1 MSKRFALVLLFLLVG
16 ISQVNADPRSSFL
29 NDTLADQLADQLSA
43 TLKVKNDPEMVEA
56 HAKYIR
62 SLYQALIKQGF
73 TKDEALTLVSATL
86 AGQSD
91 L

>member
-1 MSKRFALVLLFLLVG
+1 MNTRIALAAMLLLLSVFHAK
-16 ISQVNADPRSSFL
+16 ADPTSSFL
-29 NDTLADQLADQLSA
+29 KDTLAEQLADQLSA
-43 TLKVKNDPEMVEA
+43 TLKVKNDPEMIEA
-56 HAKYIR
+56 HASYIR

-86 AGQSD
+86 AGESD